1 MRRESR
7 KTQQTKTNEMQQK
20 QCLEANLKL
29 EMLNKE
35 EKRSVAYSSNWK
47 TRSKLDAMQAENRNY
62 KDGSETMK

>member
-1 MRRESR
+1 
-7 KTQQTKTNEMQQK
+7 MQQK

>member
-1 MRRESR
+1 
-7 KTQQTKTNEMQQK
+7 MQQK

-47 TRSKLDAMQAENRNY
+47 TRSKLDAMQAENRY